1 MIANLRAT
9 PASDADAARGLLGY
23 LKFEY
28 GSLVVDGVTL
38 RRRVDGTLG
47 LSWPERTDRAGRRHA
62 LLRPLDDNARR
73 ELEAAVLAEISR
85 QELQRQDGA
94 K

>member
-23 LKFEY
+23 LRFEL
-28 GSLVVDGVTL
+28 GSVIVDGVTL
-38 RRRVDGTLG
+38 RRHSDGTLG
-47 LSWPERTDRAGRRHA
+47 LSWPERTDRQGRRHPFV
-62 LLRPLDDNARR
+62 RPIDDAARR

-85 QELQRQDGA
+85 QELDR
-94 K
+94 

>member
-1 MIANLRAT
+1 VIANLRAT

-23 LKFEY
+23 LRFEY
-28 GSLVVDGVTL
+28 GSLLVDGVTL
-38 RRRVDGTLG
+38 RKHADGTLG

-62 LLRPLDDNARR
+62 LLRPLDDSARR

-85 QELQRQDGA
+85 QELDR
-94 K
+94 